1 MASCRRSHANCDD
14 GYGPIAGSVFE
25 WFGPGSGASS
35 CGSDVR
41 QVEPFQV
48 VPHVITGLIP
58 DRQKYALA
66 FVVTCPVGMRL
77 TEVTKS
83 DRAIDG

>member
-1 MASCRRSHANCDD
+1 MPRAAAAMSARLNPSRWC
-14 GYGPIAGSVFE
+14 
-25 WFGPGSGASS
+25 
-35 CGSDVR
+35 
-41 QVEPFQV
+41 
-48 VPHVITGLIP
+48 HVITGLIP